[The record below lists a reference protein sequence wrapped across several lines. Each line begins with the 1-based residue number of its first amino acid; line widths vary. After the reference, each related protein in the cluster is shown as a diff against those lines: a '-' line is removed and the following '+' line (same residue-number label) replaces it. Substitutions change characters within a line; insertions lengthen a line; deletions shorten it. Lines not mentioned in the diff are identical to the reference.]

1 MSRYTEAVCRL
12 CRREGMKLMLKGDRC
27 NSVKC
32 AVDRRKGLLPGQHT
46 KQMSRKTSEYGKRL
60 REKQRLRRMAGIGE
74 LQLRRYFAAAKR
86 LSGVAGENLLRL
98 LEMRLDNVVYRL
110 GFAPSRAFA
119 RQLVSHKHVLR
130 NGRTCNI
137 ASTGVR
143 VGDKIRLDDAMLK
156 NVFVRKRLERQTLP
170 SWLSYD
176 AENQIGEVVALP
188 QRQEMSYP
196 VNESLI
202 VEFYSK

>member
-1 MSRYTEAVCRL
+1 MSRYTGAVCRL
-12 CRREGMKLMLKGDRC
+12 CRREGVKLMLKGDRC
-27 NSVKC
+27 NTVKC
-32 AVDRRKGLLPGQHT
+32 AVDRRKGLIPGQHAR
-46 KQMSRKTSEYGKRL
+46 QMSRKVSEYGKRL
-60 REKQRLRRMAGIGE
+60 REKQRLRRMAGISE

-86 LSGVAGENLLRL
+86 MKGVAGENLLRL

-119 RQLVSHKHVLR
+119 RQLISHKHVLC
-130 NGRTCNI
+130 NGRVCNI
-137 ASTGVR
+137 PSATVR
-143 VGDKIRLDDAMLK
+143 VGDKIRLSDTMLK
-156 NVFVRKRLERQTLP
+156 NVLVRKRLERQMLP

-176 AENQIGEVVALP
+176 GENQIGEVVAVP